1 MTDLNN
7 PSNMPSHTPSN
18 SAPTPLSAG
27 SPRMESLLTAEDLAA
42 KPRTAVGPTARE
54 QLNTWVNAKLAD
66 PVRRARLKRA
76 GLAATLAIALGGG
89 AAAVWAFMPRSAPD
103 YALDPVDDA
112 LNYTFMTA
120 DFNNLPIEQR
130 LELIKTLVA
139 RFKDA
144 QSGDSVLLAQFAA
157 GIDAEARKQIF
168 QNASKLMLDVAD
180 REAIRYQS
188 LRGAE
193 REKAIEDAFVG
204 MVHAFQ
210 VVAGEEPEDPDKLIA
225 DAKAQNQRDAERLES
240 MSAERKGD
248 MGARMFNFMNNQV
261 AGNSSPQQKARL
273 TTLMSD
279 MSKHFRKQ

>member
-1 MTDLNN
+1 MADTNTTSGN
-7 PSNMPSHTPSN
+7 EPSKLGASTR
-18 SAPTPLSAG
+18 
-27 SPRMESLLTAEDLAA
+27 RMESLLSAEDLAVTTRA
-42 KPRTAVGPTARE
+42 ASGPTARE
-54 QLNTWVNAKLAD
+54 RFNQWVEAKLAD
-66 PVRRARLKRA
+66 PVRRTKLKRA
-76 GLAATLAIALGGG
+76 GLVATVAIALGGG
-89 AAAVWAFMPRSAPD
+89 AAAVWAIMPRSVPD

-130 LELIKTLVA
+130 LELIKTLVT

-168 QNASKLMLDVAD
+168 ENASKLMLDVAD
-180 REAIRYQS
+180 REAIRYQT
-188 LRGAE
+188 LRGPE
-193 REKAIEDAFVG
+193 RERAIEEAFVN

-210 VVAGEEPEDPDKLIA
+210 EVAGDEPEDPEKLLA
-225 DAKAQNQRDAERLES
+225 DAKRQNQRDAQRMETMSPERRGE
-240 MSAERKGD
+240 A
-248 MGARMFNFMNNQV
+248 GARMFNFMNNQI

-279 MSKHFRKQ
+279 MSKHFRKK